1 MGRLTV
7 GKTYFGR
14 NREPNSRVRIKE
26 DTMTV
31 ALLQYTKPLA
41 GIAALGFL
49 TACSGDLTGGN
60 MHPVKLSFTT
70 HTGAAVSANRV
81 AADLVVG
88 AADELVLQR
97 VQLVLRKIELDRT
110 GTADCVGEIENDDD
124 NGADDHSGPREEGC
138 EEVIRDPILIDV
150 PVDDALHPVITVP
163 LPAGTFSELEAKLAP
178 ARETSTQFNAT
189 NPDLVGNSVRVVG
202 TFKGTPFVF
211 RSRVRAKLE
220 MEFDPPLVIDETTK
234 NATISLDV
242 RKWFLNSSGALIDP
256 SAAPA
261 GSSNLLQ
268 IENNIRRS
276 FHAFEDDDERG
287 EDHHEGH
294 NGNDDG
300 EHD

>member
-1 MGRLTV
+1 
-7 GKTYFGR
+7 
-14 NREPNSRVRIKE
+14 
-26 DTMTV
+26 MTHS
-31 ALLQYTKPLA
+31 LLQYTRPLA
-41 GIAALGFL
+41 GIAALGFSV
-49 TACSGDLTGGN
+49 ACSGDLTGGN

-70 HTGAAVSANRV
+70 NASMAGSANQV
-81 AADLVVG
+81 SADLVVG
-88 AADELVLQR
+88 TADELVLQK
-97 VQLVLRKIELDRT
+97 VQLVLRKVELDRT
-110 GTADCVGEIENDDD
+110 GTADCVGEIENEDD
-124 NGADDHSGPREEGC
+124 NGIDDHSGPGRGEEEC

-163 LPAGTFSELEAKLAP
+163 VPAGTFSELEAKLAP
-178 ARETSTQFNAT
+178 ARETSTQFNTA
-189 NPDLVGNSVRVVG
+189 NPDLVGKSVRVVG

-211 RSRVRAKLE
+211 TSSVRSKLE
-220 MEFDPPLVIDETTK
+220 MEFDPPLVIDATTK

-242 RKWFLNSSGALIDP
+242 RKWFVNSSGAVIDP

-261 GSSNLLQ
+261 GSTNLLQ

-300 EHD
+300 EHH

>member
-1 MGRLTV
+1 
-7 GKTYFGR
+7 
-14 NREPNSRVRIKE
+14 
-26 DTMTV
+26 MTHS
-31 ALLQYTKPLA
+31 LLQYTRPLA
-41 GIAALGFL
+41 GIAALGFSV
-49 TACSGDLTGGN
+49 ACSGDLTGGN

-70 HTGAAVSANRV
+70 NGAIARSANRV

-88 AADELVLQR
+88 TAGELVLQK

-110 GTADCVGEIENDDD
+110 GTADCTGEIENEDD
-124 NGADDHSGPREEGC
+124 NGDDDRSGRREEGC
-138 EEVIRDPILIDV
+138 EQVIRDPILIDV

-163 LPAGTFSELEAKLAP
+163 LPAGSFAELEAKLAP
-178 ARETSTQFNAT
+178 ARERSTQFNAA
-189 NPDLVGNSVRVVG
+189 NPDLVGKSVRVVG
-202 TFKGTPFVF
+202 TFKGAPFVF
-211 RSRVRAKLE
+211 TSSVRSKLE
-220 MEFDPPLVIDETTK
+220 MEFDPPLVVDETTK

-242 RKWFLNSSGALIDP
+242 RKWFLNSSGAAIDP

-261 GSSNLLQ
+261 GSNNLAL

-300 EHD
+300 EHH

>member
-1 MGRLTV
+1 M
-7 GKTYFGR
+7 
-14 NREPNSRVRIKE
+14 
-26 DTMTV
+26 
-31 ALLQYTKPLA
+31 KPIV
-41 GIAALGFL
+41 GIAALGL
-49 TACSGDLTGGN
+49 VAACSGDLTGGN

-70 HTGAAVSANRV
+70 KAAVPVTANRV

-88 AADELVLQR
+88 AADELILQK

-110 GTADCVGEIENDDD
+110 GSADCAGAIENEDIGDD
-124 NGADDHSGPREEGC
+124 SGRHEEGC

-163 LPAGTFSELEAKLAP
+163 LPAGSFTELEAKLAP
-178 ARETSTQFNAT
+178 ARDGSTQFNAA
-189 NPDLVGNSVRVVG
+189 NADLVGKSVRVAG

-211 RSRVRAKLE
+211 TSSVRTKLE
-220 MEFDPPLVIDETTK
+220 LEFDPPLVIDETTK

-256 SAAPA
+256 SVAPA
-261 GSSNLLQ
+261 GSTNLLQ

-294 NGNDDG
+294 QGNDDSS
-300 EHD
+300 HH

>member
-1 MGRLTV
+1 
-7 GKTYFGR
+7 
-14 NREPNSRVRIKE
+14 
-26 DTMTV
+26 MTHS
-31 ALLQYTKPLA
+31 LLQYTRLLA
-41 GIAALGFL
+41 GIAALGFSV
-49 TACSGDLTGGN
+49 ACSGDLTGGN

-70 HTGAAVSANRV
+70 NASIAGSANGV

-88 AADELVLQR
+88 TADELVLQK

-110 GTADCVGEIENDDD
+110 GTADCTGEIDDEDDD
-124 NGADDHSGPREEGC
+124 VNDDHSGRGKEGC

-178 ARETSTQFNAT
+178 ARETSTQFNAA
-189 NPDLVGNSVRVVG
+189 NSDLVGKSVRVAG
-202 TFKGTPFVF
+202 TFKGAPFVF
-211 RSRVRAKLE
+211 TSSVRSKLE

-242 RKWFLNSSGALIDP
+242 RKWFLNSSGAVIDP

-261 GSSNLLQ
+261 ESINRAQ

-300 EHD
+300 EHH

>member
-1 MGRLTV
+1 
-7 GKTYFGR
+7 
-14 NREPNSRVRIKE
+14 
-26 DTMTV
+26 MTHSII
-31 ALLQYTKPLA
+31 QYTRPLA
-41 GIAALGFL
+41 GIAALGFSV
-49 TACSGDLTGGN
+49 ACSGDLTGGN

-70 HTGAAVSANRV
+70 NAAIAGSGNRV

-88 AADELVLQR
+88 TAGELVLQR
-97 VQLVLRKIELDRT
+97 VQLVIRKLELDRT
-110 GTADCVGEIENDDD
+110 GTADCTGEIENEDD
-124 NGADDHSGPREEGC
+124 NGNDDRSGRREEGC

-178 ARETSTQFNAT
+178 ARETSTQFNAA
-189 NPDLVGNSVRVVG
+189 NPDLVGRSVRVVG

-211 RSRVRAKLE
+211 TSSVRSKLE
-220 MEFDPPLVIDETTK
+220 MEFDPPLVVDETTR

-242 RKWFLNSSGALIDP
+242 RKWFLSSSGGAIDP
-256 SAAPA
+256 SAAAA
-261 GSSNLLQ
+261 GSDNLAR

-287 EDHHEGH
+287 EDHHDGH

-300 EHD
+300 EHH